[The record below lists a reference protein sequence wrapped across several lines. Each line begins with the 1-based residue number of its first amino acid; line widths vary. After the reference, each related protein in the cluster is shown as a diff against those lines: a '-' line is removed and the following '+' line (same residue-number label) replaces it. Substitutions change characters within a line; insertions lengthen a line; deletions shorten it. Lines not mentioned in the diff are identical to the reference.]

1 MSIHTFYP
9 PAAGDA
15 CGGSFAASGDGP
27 AGGGGRRRACRS
39 SWDAAMGPRLGNPLQ
54 TNFLALGK
62 KCNPGGAAGARD
74 AAKKL
79 VQNYL
84 ILLPI
89 LRLEPTSPSWLR
101 DSFTAALSA
110 LHINVQT

>member
-15 CGGSFAASGDGP
+15 CGGSFAASGDGGDGP

-39 SWDAAMGPRLGNPLQ
+39 SWDAAMGPRLGDPLQ

-79 VQNYL
+79 VTK
-84 ILLPI
+84 LPFKSADPET
-89 LRLEPTSPSWLR
+89 RTNV
-101 DSFTAALSA
+101 SFMAA
-110 LHINVQT
+110 

>member
-15 CGGSFAASGDGP
+15 CGGSFAANGDGP

-39 SWDAAMGPRLGNPLQ
+39 SWDAAMGPRLGDPLQ

-74 AAKKL
+74 AAKKS
-79 VQNYL
+79 VTK
-84 ILLPI
+84 LPYNSADPET
-89 LRLEPTSPSWLR
+89 RTNV
-101 DSFTAALSA
+101 SFMAA
-110 LHINVQT
+110 

>member
-1 MSIHTFYP
+1 MSTHTFYP

-39 SWDAAMGPRLGNPLQ
+39 SWDAAMGPRRGDHLQ
-54 TNFLALGK
+54 TNILALGK

-74 AAKKL
+74 AAKKS
-79 VQNYL
+79 VTK
-84 ILLPI
+84 LPYNSADPET
-89 LRLEPTSPSWLR
+89 RTNV
-101 DSFTAALSA
+101 SFMAA
-110 LHINVQT
+110 

>member
-39 SWDAAMGPRLGNPLQ
+39 SWDAAMGPRLGDPLQ

-74 AAKKL
+74 AAKKS
-79 VQNYL
+79 VTK
-84 ILLPI
+84 LPHKSAGPET
-89 LRLEPTSPSWLR
+89 RTNV
-101 DSFTAALSA
+101 SFMAA
-110 LHINVQT
+110 

>member
-15 CGGSFAASGDGP
+15 CGGSFAASADGADGP

-39 SWDAAMGPRLGNPLQ
+39 SWDAAMGPRLGDPLQ

-79 VQNYL
+79 VTTRPYNSAD
-84 ILLPI
+84 
-89 LRLEPTSPSWLR
+89 LETR
-101 DSFTAALSA
+101 TNVSFMAA
-110 LHINVQT
+110 

>member
-39 SWDAAMGPRLGNPLQ
+39 SWDAAMGPRLGDPLQ

-74 AAKKL
+74 AEKKL
-79 VQNYL
+79 VTK
-84 ILLPI
+84 LPYKSADPET
-89 LRLEPTSPSWLR
+89 RTNV
-101 DSFTAALSA
+101 SFMAA
-110 LHINVQT
+110 

>member
-27 AGGGGRRRACRS
+27 AGGGGRRPGRACRS
-39 SWDAAMGPRLGNPLQ
+39 SWDAAMGPRLGDPLQ

-62 KCNPGGAAGARD
+62 KVQPGRGSGGPGRS
-74 AAKKL
+74 KKIGDKTTL
-79 VQNYL
+79 
-84 ILLPI
+84 
-89 LRLEPTSPSWLR
+89 
-101 DSFTAALSA
+101 
-110 LHINVQT
+110 